1 MTIER
6 TTEQDGPASLTIF
19 FASQSSSGSP
29 IINATQS
36 TSGDKATSKD
46 PAPVESTKSINMKHK
61 HENDI
66 LEELMELTQGKTV
79 QATQEEEVL
88 MRELEELRKRQEG
101 DRVRQAGVL
110 AAKKRQA
117 EILANARLS
126 VGETA

>member
-1 MTIER
+1 M
-6 TTEQDGPASLTIF
+6 
-19 FASQSSSGSP
+19 
-29 IINATQS
+29 S
-36 TSGDKATSKD
+36 TSCAL
-46 PAPVESTKSINMKHK
+46 
-61 HENDI
+61 I
-66 LEELMELTQGKTV
+66 LEELLELTQGKTV

>member
-1 MTIER
+1 V
-6 TTEQDGPASLTIF
+6 
-19 FASQSSSGSP
+19 
-29 IINATQS
+29 S
-36 TSGDKATSKD
+36 TSCAL
-46 PAPVESTKSINMKHK
+46 
-61 HENDI
+61 I
-66 LEELMELTQGKTV
+66 LEELLELTQGKTV